1 MRSVGQRPKRIG
13 GQDQGLGN
21 VFKVQRSLRIGG
33 RKQISTKYIRGR
45 IKIS

>member
-1 MRSVGQRPKRIG
+1 MRSVGQRRKRFG

-21 VFKVQRSLRIGG
+21 IFKVQRSLRIWG
-33 RKQISTKYIRGR
+33 RKQVSTKYIRGR